1 LFVAAVLSEFG
12 FVLEPDTTDA
22 DLNDI
27 ESSYLR
33 SGVTFELLF
42 DCDDELVGTVGVAR
56 LDNQ

>member
-42 DCDDELVGTVGVAR
+42 DCDDWSE
-56 LDNQ
+56 QWE